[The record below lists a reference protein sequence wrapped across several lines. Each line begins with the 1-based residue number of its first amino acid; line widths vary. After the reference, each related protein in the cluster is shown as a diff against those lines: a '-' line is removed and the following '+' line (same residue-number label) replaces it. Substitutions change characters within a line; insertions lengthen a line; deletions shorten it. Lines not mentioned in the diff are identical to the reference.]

1 MSDYNTDVLI
11 RAISQYLGVAPKARY
26 VRHLPKEEFDRR
38 YNMDYGR
45 ITGMAGAI
53 TLPGNKIYIRE
64 GSESSAL
71 HEMIHTAGFQYLGCE
86 SSVVNEG
93 MTQLATIEIGKKLGL
108 RPHSGYVDEIRIAS
122 DIINAAGVPKRT
134 FLRGYAKASDKYR
147 YISDLLWKK
156 HHRKFRDV
164 DDWGPAERVRKAI
177 YSDLKNL
184 VGYSIYLEEMLKT
197 KKK

>member
-11 RAISQYLGVAPKARY
+11 RAISQYLGIAPKAGDVRY
-26 VRHLPKEEFDRR
+26 LPKEEFDQR

-45 ITGMAGAI
+45 IMGIAGAI
-53 TLPGNKIYIRE
+53 TLPGNKIYIHE

-71 HEMIHTAGFQYLGCE
+71 HELIHTAGFQYPGCE

-93 MTQLATIEIGKKLGL
+93 MTQFATIEIGKKLGL

-122 DIINAAGVPKRT
+122 DIINTAGVPKRT

-156 HHRKFRDV
+156 HYRKFRNV
-164 DDWGPAERVRKAI
+164 EDWGPAERVKKEI
-177 YSDLKNL
+177 YRDLKNL
-184 VGYSIYLEEMLKT
+184 VGYSVYLEEMLKS